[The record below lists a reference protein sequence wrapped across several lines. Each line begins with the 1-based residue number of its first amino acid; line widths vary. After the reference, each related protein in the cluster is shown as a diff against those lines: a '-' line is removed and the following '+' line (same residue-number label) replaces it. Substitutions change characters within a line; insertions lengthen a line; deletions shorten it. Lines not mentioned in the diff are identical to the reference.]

1 MTSDWISHGLMDSIV
16 DAFAPV
22 IHKID
27 REVEGVD
34 SLITNLKSHLESVPQ
49 SEITIVGGSSDAI
62 EEKVG
67 ELEKS
72 ERAPPAA
79 TRVQFK
85 LPQRLHTWKSQARS
99 WMWSMLPKRMRRRS
113 GEKVVL
119 PEPPTK
125 LATFRT
131 LLRMANTRRLVT
143 SLGRLLATKSDVIGQ
158 LRKRLQ
164 GTNGNAVDWD
174 EGDMA
179 GGQEVGIYLGDVQGA
194 FFNQLL
200 ALCSPARTDHI
211 LTMQQSLNHYER
223 MLSHD
228 HPAYL
233 GMPLAL
239 LRRAPI

>member
-1 MTSDWISHGLMDSIV
+1 VQFHFEDIGEHADRVRQKIIEFEQTIQMSSDWISHGLMDSMV
-16 DAFAPV
+16 DAFAPM
-22 IHKID
+22 IQKID

-34 SLITNLKSHLESVPQ
+34 SLITNLNSHLESVVPQ
-49 SEITIVGGSSDAI
+49 SEITIVAGSSDAI
-62 EEKVG
+62 EEKAE

-72 ERAPPAA
+72 EKPAPP
-79 TRVQFK
+79 TSRVQFK
-85 LPQRLHTWKSQARS
+85 LPLRL
-99 WMWSMLPKRMRRRS
+99 RRRS
-113 GEKVVL
+113 KEKAVV

-143 SLGRLLATKSDVIGQ
+143 SLGRLLATKSEVIGQ

-194 FFNQLL
+194 LFDGFWGVVLIGWRR
-200 ALCSPARTDHI
+200 SYFDHATVSEP
-211 LTMQQSLNHYER
+211 LR
-223 MLSHD
+223 
-228 HPAYL
+228 AYT
-233 GMPLAL
+233 
-239 LRRAPI
+239 